1 MSGLGQQPPPLF
13 KQGPAPLALLI
24 LYVCTSLS
32 LLVLDERFRYLEP
45 LRQLLTLVTA
55 PVKNVVQWPIIALT
69 RVDDYAVTLEQTR
82 QENAALRQ
90 ARLMDAAQT
99 QRLEVLEAENQHL
112 RKLLETRR
120 LLGSRVQPATILYS
134 ARDPFNRRV
143 VLDRGADQGVI
154 EGQPVV
160 DDQGVVGQVTRV
172 APDYAEVTLLT
183 DRNQSIPAQVVRN
196 GLTTVVFGT
205 GDGRLEMRYMSSN
218 ADVQVGDW
226 IVTSGIDGIYPR
238 GLRVGKVESL
248 ESDPNGIFSKFI
260 LTPAAGMGRYGEVLL
275 LEPVSLPTDR
285 PASLD
290 RPADQAA
297 GQVVTK
303 KKRKAQQ

>member
-1 MSGLGQQPPPLF
+1 MPGLERQPPPLF

-24 LYVCTSLS
+24 LYVCTSVS
-32 LLVLDERFRYLEP
+32 LLVLDDRFRYLEP
-45 LRQLLTLVTA
+45 VRQVLTQATSPL
-55 PVKNVVQWPIIALT
+55 KQVVQWPVMALT
-69 RVDDYAVTLEQTR
+69 RVDEYAVTLDQAR

-90 ARLMDAAQT
+90 ARLIDAEQA
-99 QRLEVLEAENQHL
+99 QRLEILEAENQYL
-112 RKLLETRR
+112 RKLLETKR
-120 LLGSRVQPATILYS
+120 LLGARVQPATILYS

-143 VLDRGADQGVI
+143 ILDRGSDQGVI

-172 APDYAEVTLLT
+172 GSDYAEVTLLT

-196 GLTTVVFGT
+196 GLRTVVFGT

-275 LEPVSLPTDR
+275 LEPVTLPTDR
-285 PASLD
+285 PVSLD
-290 RPADQAA
+290 RPADQAVGA
-297 GQVVTK
+297 GVTK
-303 KKRKAQQ
+303 KKRKAQ

>member
-1 MSGLGQQPPPLF
+1 MVTEAVSPL
-13 KQGPAPLALLI
+13 K
-24 LYVCTSLS
+24 
-32 LLVLDERFRYLEP
+32 
-45 LRQLLTLVTA
+45 
-55 PVKNVVQWPIIALT
+55 KVVQWPVLAIT
-69 RVDDYAVTLEQTR
+69 TVDEYAVTLDQAQR
-82 QENAALRQ
+82 DIAALRQ
-90 ARLMDAAQT
+90 ARLIDAEKSQK
-99 QRLEVLEAENQHL
+99 LEILEAENQFL
-112 RKLLETRR
+112 RKLLDTRR
-120 LLGSRVQPATILYS
+120 QLGAHVQPASILYS

-143 VLDRGADQGVI
+143 ILDRGSEQGVI

-196 GLTTVVFGT
+196 GLRTVVFGT

-238 GLRVGKVESL
+238 GLKVGKVESL
-248 ESDPNGIFSKFI
+248 ESDANGIFSRFI

-275 LEPVSLPTDR
+275 LTPATLPTER
-285 PASLD
+285 PDSLD
-290 RPADQAA
+290 RKADQQA
-297 GQVVTK
+297 TTYSK
-303 KKRKAQQ
+303 KKRKAP

>member
-1 MSGLGQQPPPLF
+1 MPDFEQQPPPLF

-24 LYVCTSLS
+24 LYVCTSIS
-32 LLVLDERFRYLEP
+32 LLVLDDRFRYLEP
-45 LRQLLTLVTA
+45 LRGIVTEVVS
-55 PVKNVVQWPIIALT
+55 PLKKVVQWPVVALT
-69 RVDDYAVTLEQTR
+69 TVDEYAVTLDQAQR
-82 QENAALRQ
+82 DNAALRQ
-90 ARLMDAAQT
+90 ARLIDAERL
-99 QRLEVLEAENQHL
+99 QRLEVLEAENQFL
-112 RKLLETRR
+112 RKLVETRR
-120 LLGSRVQPATILYS
+120 LLGSRVQPASILYS

-143 VLDRGADQGVI
+143 VLDRGTDAGVI

-172 APDYAEVTLLT
+172 APEHAEVTLLT

-196 GLTTVVFGT
+196 GLRTVVFGT

-238 GLRVGKVESL
+238 GLKVGKVESL
-248 ESDPNGIFSKFI
+248 ESDPNGIFSRFI

-275 LEPVSLPTDR
+275 LEPVTLPTER

-290 RPADQAA
+290 RKTEQQA
-297 GQVVTK
+297 TTFSK
-303 KKRKAQQ
+303 KKRKAQ

>member
-1 MSGLGQQPPPLF
+1 MPGFEQQPPPLF
-13 KQGPAPLALLI
+13 KQGPAPLALLV
-24 LYVCTSLS
+24 LYVCASIS
-32 LLVLDERFRYLEP
+32 LLVLDDRFRYLEP
-45 LRQLLTLVTA
+45 LRSGVTEIVS
-55 PVKNVVQWPIIALT
+55 PLKKIVQWPVIALT
-69 RVDDYAVTLEQTR
+69 SVDDYAVTLEQAHR
-82 QENAALRQ
+82 DNAGLRQ
-90 ARLMDAAQT
+90 ARLADAEKL
-99 QRLEVLEAENQHL
+99 QRLDVLEAENQFL

-120 LLGSRVQPATILYS
+120 QLGSRVQPASILYS

-143 VLDRGADQGVI
+143 ILDRGSDQGVI

-160 DDQGVVGQVTRV
+160 DDQGVVGQITRV

-196 GLTTVVFGT
+196 GLRTVVFGT

-275 LEPVSLPTDR
+275 LEPVTLPTDR
-285 PASLD
+285 PVSLD
-290 RPADQAA
+290 RPADQAVGA
-297 GQVVTK
+297 GVTK
-303 KKRKAQQ
+303 KKRKAQ

>member
-1 MSGLGQQPPPLF
+1 MPGFEQQPPPLF
-13 KQGPAPLALLI
+13 KQGPAPLALLV
-24 LYVCTSLS
+24 LYVCSSIS
-32 LLVLDERFRYLEP
+32 LLILDDRFRYLEP
-45 LRQLLTLVTA
+45 LRGAVTEVVS
-55 PVKNVVQWPIIALT
+55 PLKKVVQWPVVALT
-69 RVDDYAVTLEQTR
+69 TVDDYAVTLEQAR
-82 QENAALRQ
+82 RDNAALRQ
-90 ARLMDAAQT
+90 ARLLDAEQT
-99 QRLEVLEAENQHL
+99 QRLEVLEAENQFL

-120 LLGSRVQPATILYS
+120 QLGARAQPASILYS

-143 VLDRGADQGVI
+143 ILDRGSAQGVI
-154 EGQPVV
+154 EAQPVV

-172 APDYAEVTLLT
+172 AQDYAEVTLLT

-196 GLTTVVFGT
+196 GLRTVVFGT

-248 ESDPNGIFSKFI
+248 ESDPNGIFSRFI

-275 LEPVSLPTDR
+275 LEPVTLPSER
-285 PASLD
+285 PDSLD
-290 RPADQAA
+290 RKTDQ
-297 GQVVTK
+297 QTTTFSK
-303 KKRKAQQ
+303 KKRKAQ